1 MGLVEA
7 APVRSMATGI
17 ASKVKNIDGHPTC
30 GVLKK
35 TGSRGTNEKEDQQ
48 NVESIVGSE
57 KTEGMSYAQSL
68 QVEDETGIGKKN
80 TMEVNTASTSTVPQ
94 QHNAFE
100 VLSSVNENGNK
111 VDEEVETKR
120 KHNGYEVLSAVYEE
134 EIHEDMEEVEMEQ
147 SEVAKFVTHG
157 TNTKSAGASTPGCE
171 EEAVVANKFKEASLD
186 EERYLKQKSKI
197 DWLAEGD
204 NNTAFFHNSLKVKN
218 HRSRIDVILDGGGTI
233 HEGENVQKAFVNHYE
248 KFLGIEGDV
257 SLVPT
262 PELFCN
268 RLDEGTATNMVI
280 MRSLADF
287 TAMSGLVPST
297 AKSTIYFCNVPDNVR
312 LAILNIMPFVEG
324 SLPVKYL
331 GVPLISSRLIYRD
344 CKWLV
349 EKMERRIENW
359 KNRMLSFAGRL
370 QLIGSVLSSLYIYWA
385 SVFILPKRVIADLE
399 NKMRGFLWSQGSV
412 SQGKAKVAWKSVCL
426 PKREG
431 GLGIR
436 RIGDMNTALM
446 TYHIWSL
453 ISKRKSLWVDW
464 VYSYRLSNCNF
475 WESNIP
481 QNCCWTWRKILKIRP
496 KGYAP

>member
-1 MGLVEA
+1 MVMNPFDL
-7 APVRSMATGI
+7 
-17 ASKVKNIDGHPTC
+17 D
-30 GVLKK
+30 L
-35 TGSRGTNEKEDQQ
+35 
-48 NVESIVGSE
+48 
-57 KTEGMSYAQSL
+57 
-68 QVEDETGIGKKN
+68 
-80 TMEVNTASTSTVPQ
+80 
-94 QHNAFE
+94 
-100 VLSSVNENGNK
+100 
-111 VDEEVETKR
+111 R
-120 KHNGYEVLSAVYEE
+120 K
-134 EIHEDMEEVEMEQ
+134 
-147 SEVAKFVTHG
+147 
-157 TNTKSAGASTPGCE
+157 

-268 RLDEGTATNMVI
+268 RLDEGTTTTMVVL
-280 MRSLADF
+280 RSLADF
-287 TAMSGLVPST
+287 TAMSGLVPSI

-359 KNRMLSFAGRL
+359 KNRMLSFAG
-370 QLIGSVLSSLYIYWA
+370 
-385 SVFILPKRVIADLE
+385 
-399 NKMRGFLWSQGSV
+399 
-412 SQGKAKVAWKSVCL
+412 VC
-426 PKREG
+426 P
-431 GLGIR
+431 
-436 RIGDMNTALM
+436 MNEL
-446 TYHIWSL
+446 
-453 ISKRKSLWVDW
+453 V
-464 VYSYRLSNCNF
+464 
-475 WESNIP
+475 
-481 QNCCWTWRKILKIRP
+481 
-496 KGYAP
+496 

>member
-1 MGLVEA
+1 MKQK
-7 APVRSMATGI
+7 
-17 ASKVKNIDGHPTC
+17 SKT
-30 GVLKK
+30 
-35 TGSRGTNEKEDQQ
+35 
-48 NVESIVGSE
+48 
-57 KTEGMSYAQSL
+57 
-68 QVEDETGIGKKN
+68 
-80 TMEVNTASTSTVPQ
+80 EVNTASTSTGPQ
-94 QHNAFE
+94 QQNAFE

-111 VDEEVETKR
+111 VDEEVDTKK
-120 KHNGYEVLSAVYEE
+120 KHNATEVLSAVDEE

-171 EEAVVANKFKEASLD
+171 EASLD

-268 RLDEGTATNMVI
+268 RLDEGTATTMVVL
-280 MRSLADF
+280 RSLADF
-287 TAMSGLVPST
+287 TAMSGLVPSI

-359 KNRMLSFAGRL
+359 KNRMLSFAG
-370 QLIGSVLSSLYIYWA
+370 
-385 SVFILPKRVIADLE
+385 
-399 NKMRGFLWSQGSV
+399 
-412 SQGKAKVAWKSVCL
+412 VC
-426 PKREG
+426 P
-431 GLGIR
+431 
-436 RIGDMNTALM
+436 MNEL
-446 TYHIWSL
+446 
-453 ISKRKSLWVDW
+453 V
-464 VYSYRLSNCNF
+464 
-475 WESNIP
+475 
-481 QNCCWTWRKILKIRP
+481 
-496 KGYAP
+496 